1 MEPYKVLLPFGPSI
15 YHSTA
20 SLNEQRLLKAI
31 AESTKINNQSNG
43 KNLAGNIKSQLNVS
57 CNEIQSSQFLKFIDV
72 HIKQYV
78 REKMARIKENLISSS
93 NIDTSVNTVDYDL
106 GPGPWINYQRQHE
119 FNPLHKHAGA
129 LSGICMIDV
138 PIEISQEITNIPLD
152 SNMRCP
158 GQLEFQSNNTTHK
171 IVPKTGDIFLFDA
184 DLNHQVYPFVSD
196 VVRITMSFNVYN
208 LTYN

>member
-20 SLNEQRLLKAI
+20 NNNEQLLLKAI
-31 AESTKINNQSNG
+31 AESTKIKNQSNG
-43 KNLAGNIKSQLNVS
+43 VNLAGNIKSQLNIS
-57 CNEIQSSQFLKFIDV
+57 CNEIQSSQFLKYIDV

-78 REKMARIKENLISSS
+78 KEKMTRIKENLISS
-93 NIDTSVNTVDYDL
+93 NIDTSVSTVNYDL
-106 GPGPWINYQRQHE
+106 GTGPWINYQRQHE
-119 FNPLHKHAGA
+119 FNPLHNHAGV

-138 PIEISQEITNIPLD
+138 PTEISEEIIKIPLD

-158 GQLEFQSNNTTHK
+158 GQLEFQSNNSTHK

-184 DLNHQVYPFVSD
+184 DLKHQVYPFSSD

-208 LTYN
+208 LTYS

>member
-15 YHSTA
+15 YHSSTTTIEQ
-20 SLNEQRLLKAI
+20 SLLTAI
-31 AESTKINNQSNG
+31 AESTKRNNQSNG
-43 KNLAGNIKSQLNVS
+43 HNLAGNIQSQLSVS
-57 CNEIQSSQFLKFIDV
+57 CNEIQISQFLKFIDV

-78 REKMARIKENLISSS
+78 KERMTRIKQNLILN
-93 NIDTSVNTVDYDL
+93 NIENTVNTVNYDL
-106 GPGPWINYQRQHE
+106 GTGPWINYQRQHE
-119 FNPLHKHAGA
+119 FNPTHKHAGV

-138 PIEISQEITNIPLD
+138 PEEISKEIINIPIN

-158 GQLEFQSNNTTHK
+158 GQLEFQSSNYTHK

-184 DLNHQVYPFVSD
+184 DLNHQVYPFISD
-196 VVRITMSFNVYN
+196 VVRITMSFNVHN